1 MDTTKK
7 GRVKRARASKNHG
20 AQLIE
25 KALCGSTSDVK
36 KALLAGARID
46 VCDRDG
52 FTPLMLAI
60 AGKNQKMATY
70 LIEQKADVNR
80 RNKIGQTALM
90 LAAQGGY
97 KRLVEQLIQA
107 GADVRAVDNDKRNAV
122 SWAASRG
129 DFPEVISTLVMFNAN
144 PDTRDVRGITP
155 LMAASLM
162 GHAKTVAVLLTIGAD
177 EKRKFRG
184 KTAYQMAAEKGRTD
198 VCQTM
203 KAVLRNR
210 PRNALIGG
218 QPTFIS
224 SASS

>member
-1 MDTTKK
+1 MATAGKQ
-7 GRVKRARASKNHG
+7 RVKPTMANKKHNVE
-20 AQLIE
+20 LIE
-25 KALCGSTSDVK
+25 KALCGSSSEARK
-36 KALLAGARID
+36 LLLAGAKID
-46 VCDRDG
+46 VRDRDG

-60 AGKNQKMATY
+60 AGGNQKMATF

-90 LAAQGGY
+90 LAAQAGY
-97 KRLVEQLIQA
+97 RRLAVQLIQA
-107 GADVRAVDNDKRNAV
+107 GADVRAMDNDKRNAV

-144 PDTRDVRGITP
+144 PDARDIRGITP
-155 LMAASLM
+155 LIAASLM
-162 GHAKTVAVLLTIGAD
+162 GHAKSVAVLLTLGAD

-184 KTAYQMAAEKGRTD
+184 KTAYQMAAEKGHAD

-210 PRNALIGG
+210 P
-218 QPTFIS
+218 S
-224 SASS
+224 